1 MYSLLP
7 LIYLSNLILNA
18 VVNLVFAL
26 VGLVAVPF
34 ILILDLDDIFP

>member
-18 VVNLVFAL
+18 VVNFVFAL
-26 VGLVAVPF
+26 VGLVAKV
-34 ILILDLDDIFP
+34 LYAAHELDNY